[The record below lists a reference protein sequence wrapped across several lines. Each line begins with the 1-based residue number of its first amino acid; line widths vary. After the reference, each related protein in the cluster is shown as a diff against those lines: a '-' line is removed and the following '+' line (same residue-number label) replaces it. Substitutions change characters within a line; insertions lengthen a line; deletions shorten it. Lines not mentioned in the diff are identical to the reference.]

1 MYQFKP
7 VSERILR
14 LRNRIRDRVLI
25 YDSERMR
32 ILTESTKRNENVMPA
47 IRRPLFF
54 RDLCEQMTT
63 LVDDDEI
70 IVGNKGPHLFS
81 SVSYPE
87 WSGTDWVID
96 AVDAGEWT
104 MREDGM
110 YHNPDTD
117 DIRYC
122 ITPEDYEYMKSVQD
136 YWLYRKNGTMIR

>member
-14 LRNRIRDRVLI
+14 MRNRIRDRVLI

-32 ILTESTKRNENVMPA
+32 ILTDSTMRNEHVMPA

-54 RDLCEQMTT
+54 RDLCEQMTI
-63 LVDDDEI
+63 LIDDDEI

-96 AVDAGEWT
+96 AVDKGEWT
-104 MREDGM
+104 MM
-110 YHNPDTD
+110 TAFII
-117 DIRYC
+117 IRTRM
-122 ITPEDYEYMKSVQD
+122 ISATASP
-136 YWLYRKNGTMIR
+136 RKIMNT